1 MSEQVAE
8 MAAGLPVENTEPWLV
23 ALDIDGTVAHESGR
37 ISPEVRDAVRAAVAR
52 GHEVMLATGRSWGA
66 THTIMAE
73 LGITPRYVVCANGAM
88 IMRREPASP
97 DADPQGYV
105 IDHVETFLPDDVL
118 KTIRPHLSD
127 GRYLIEYPGG
137 FRRYTEGMYE
147 WDLNNAEQVE
157 FEELLG
163 TPVIRVVVVSPEHDE
178 AEFSQVVSEMG
189 LHQVAYA
196 IGWTAWMDIAPL
208 GVNKSTALEI
218 VREHLNA
225 PPERILVAGDGRNDV
240 EMFEWAREHGRAVAM
255 GQAPEAVL
263 AAAGEITAGVAEDGL
278 VRVLNSLP

>member
-1 MSEQVAE
+1 MNETDVVSREP
-8 MAAGLPVENTEPWLV
+8 AASPWLV
-23 ALDIDGTVAHESGR
+23 ALDVDGTVAHEDGSV
-37 ISPEVRDAVRAAVAR
+37 SPAVRDAVRAAAAR

-66 THTIMAE
+66 THIILSA

-88 IMRREPASP
+88 IMRRDPESP
-97 DADPQGYV
+97 EADAHGYV

-118 KTIRPHLSD
+118 TIIRPHLSD
-127 GRYLIEYPGG
+127 GRYLVEYPEG

-178 AEFSQVVSEMG
+178 AEFSQVVAEMG

-208 GVNKSTALEI
+208 GVNKSTALAV
-218 VREHLNA
+218 VRERLGI
-225 PPERILVAGDGRNDV
+225 PFERVLVAGDGRNDI
-240 EMFEWAREHGRAVAM
+240 EMMEWARDRGRAVVM
-255 GQAPEAVL
+255 GQAPESVL
-263 AAAGEITAGVAEDGL
+263 AVAGEITGPVSADGL
-278 VRVLNSLP
+278 APVLDSLP